1 MNKVVA
7 TISITVL
14 LVLGSGCASM
24 SAEECAFSD
33 WSAVGYADGARGYT
47 SDRFSAHNKACAKH
61 GVPAD
66 FAAYQ
71 EGREGGLREFCQPSR
86 GYQLGEN
93 GGRYNGVCSA
103 DLEPGFL
110 DAYRIGSHLHTLRS
124 NVNSASSGIAARER
138 ELENIESSMLSKE
151 LRLID
156 KEATT
161 EERIQILADLKNY
174 SERTGE
180 LEAEIKE
187 LYSDLARYEDELRD
201 YENTI
206 VAHGY

>member
-1 MNKVVA
+1 MNRILA
-7 TISITVL
+7 TISMTVML
-14 LVLGSGCASM
+14 AIASGCASM
-24 SAEECAFSD
+24 SAEECAYSD
-33 WSAVGYADGARGYT
+33 WSAIGYGDGARGYT

-61 GVPAD
+61 GVAAD
-66 FAAYQ
+66 FSAYQ
-71 EGREGGLREFCQPSR
+71 EGREDGLREFCQPSR

-93 GGRYNGVCSA
+93 GGRYNGVCAA
-103 DLEPGFL
+103 DLEPDFL

-124 NVNSASSGIAARER
+124 NVNSASSGIAVRER
-138 ELENIESSMLSKE
+138 ELEDIESSMLSKE

-161 EERIQILADLKNY
+161 EERIQILADLKNH

-180 LEAEIKE
+180 LEAEIKQ
-187 LYSDLARYEDELRD
+187 LYSDLARYETELRD

-206 VAHGY
+206 VAYGY